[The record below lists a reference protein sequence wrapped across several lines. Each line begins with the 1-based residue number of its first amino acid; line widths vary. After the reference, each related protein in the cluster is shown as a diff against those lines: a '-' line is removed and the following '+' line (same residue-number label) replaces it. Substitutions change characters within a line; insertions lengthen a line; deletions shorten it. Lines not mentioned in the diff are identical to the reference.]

1 MQTSNI
7 YDVIIIGGGPAGL
20 TAGLYVARA
29 NLKVLLIEGATTVS
43 QITMTDFMENY
54 PGTPEGINGFELIQR
69 FREQA
74 VKFGL
79 QIVQEDVS
87 TLAGEQADGLD
98 IWKVTAGSAYRAM
111 AVIVATGANWS
122 KIGIPG
128 EAALTG
134 RGVSYCATCDGPFY
148 RNKEIVVIGG
158 GDTAMQE
165 AIFLTTFATK
175 VTVIHRRQRLRAT
188 KILQEKAFANKKV
201 SFIWDSVVEE
211 IKGQDFVQGVRVKN
225 LQTGE
230 MTDIAADGV
239 FIFAGITPNTD
250 LCQGVVKLDKCGYI
264 ITDDKM
270 QTSAPGIF
278 AAGDCICKL
287 FRQVITACG
296 DGATAA
302 FSAQL
307 YVETLKGESY

>member
-1 MQTSNI
+1 MQTNI

-20 TAGLYVARA
+20 TAGMYAARA
-29 NLKVLLIEGATTVS
+29 NLKALLIEGVTTVS
-43 QITMTDFMENY
+43 QITATDFMENY

-79 QIVQEDVS
+79 EIVQDDVS
-87 TLAGEQADGLD
+87 ALAGEQADGLG
-98 IWKVTAGSAYRAM
+98 IWKATAGSDYRAM

-122 KIGIPG
+122 KVGIPG
-128 EAALTG
+128 EEALTG

-165 AIFLTTFATK
+165 AIFLTSFAAK
-175 VTVIHRRQRLRAT
+175 VTVVHRRQRLRAT
-188 KILQEKAFANKKV
+188 KILQEKAFANKKI

-211 IKGQDFVQGVRVKN
+211 IRGQDFVQGVRVKN

-230 MTDIAADGV
+230 TNDLATDGV
-239 FIFAGITPNTD
+239 FIFAGITPNTV
-250 LCQGVVKLDKCGYI
+250 LCQGAVKLDQCGYVI
-264 ITDDKM
+264 ADAKM

-278 AAGDCICKL
+278 AAGDCIGKL

-307 YVETLKGESY
+307 YVEALKGESY